1 MPRIPRIARIALL
14 LPLALSFAAPVRG
27 QEPPAAPA
35 PEAPPA
41 SYDEAL
47 ATAAGADEMGM
58 RKYVLVILKTS
69 PTPVPA
75 GPERDAMFRGHF
87 ANMGRLAEEGKL
99 VLAGPLDGKEGW
111 RGLFILAV
119 EDLEEAARLVA
130 TDPVVAQGE
139 MVPELHSLYSSAAL
153 MFINETH
160 KKLAKKSF

>member
-1 MPRIPRIARIALL
+1 MPRLSRLAHL
-14 LPLALSFAAPVRG
+14 LPLALVASILAAA
-27 QEPPAAPA
+27 EPPAAAPT

-47 ATAAGADEMGM
+47 AQAAGADEMGM
-58 RKYVLVILKTS
+58 RKYVLVILKSS
-69 PTPVPA
+69 PTPVPK

-87 ANMGRLAEEGKL
+87 ANMERLAGEGKL

-111 RGLFILAV
+111 RGLFVLATA
-119 EDLEEAARLVA
+119 DLEEAARLVA

-139 MVPELHSLYSSAAL
+139 MVPELHTLHSSAAL

-160 KKLAKKSF
+160 KKLAKKAL